1 MTALLTLTRLLQD
14 HYLGTIM
21 QNNIIKAS
29 TILMTIGAV
38 TLPFSLANAE
48 GWTGEGSAGIVIVS
62 GNSDS
67 ETINAGLEL
76 GKKVDVWEHTFK
88 LSANSSESD
97 GDKSAE
103 SYLAAYNAKYDLDA
117 KSFLWGD
124 LRYLDDKFDSFDGI
138 ATIGAGYGYRI
149 SNSDELKWNVSA
161 GIGYRDT
168 EFEST
173 GEDISG
179 VAFIGESDFKLQ
191 LSETTDFINLTR
203 IEATSDNSYLQNI
216 AGLSVAMSDVLSL
229 KVTYDVRYNTD
240 PAPGDTST
248 DSITAV
254 SVVYKL

>member
-1 MTALLTLTRLLQD
+1 MPPFMQQTMIKTSAELITFGILTLPL
-14 HYLGTIM
+14 
-21 QNNIIKAS
+21 
-29 TILMTIGAV
+29 
-38 TLPFSLANAE
+38 SLAHAE

-67 ETINAGLEL
+67 ETVNVGLAL
-76 GKKVDVWEHTFK
+76 TKKADVWEHTFK
-88 LSANSSESD
+88 FMANSSESD

-103 SYLAAYNAKYDLDA
+103 SYLAAYNAKYNLDP

-138 ATIGAGYGYRI
+138 TTIGAGYGYRI

-168 EFEST
+168 EIEST

-179 VAFIGESDFKLQ
+179 VAFIGESDFTLK
-191 LSETTDFINLTR
+191 LSETTEFIDVFR
-203 IEATSDNSYLQNI
+203 VEATADNSYLQNI
-216 AGLSVAMSDVLSL
+216 AGISVAMSDVLSL

-240 PAPGDTST
+240 PAAGDTST